1 MAKKKKIV
9 IDVDYEE
16 CAEAVAISA
25 EELSTTD
32 KEIEAAVV
40 LKRYPVVS
48 YNKYSKV
55 LVYNRDG
62 QLIQTNAIAYDGSGY
77 VEAE

>member
-1 MAKKKKIV
+1 MAKKKKII

-16 CAEAVAISA
+16 CVEAVAISA
-25 EELSTTD
+25 EELSATD
-32 KEIEAAVV
+32 KEVETAVV

-62 QLIQTNAIAYDGSGY
+62 QLIQTNVIAYDGSGY